1 MKLDKTY
8 KQVIDQLSQCANDIE
23 CQDVKQTIIRMKT
36 LCEKQDERM
45 QKILK
50 LSDKQ
55 QMAIVKLNEELND
68 YKSNLERKVEEEIQ
82 KRKQQEEL
90 LFEQSRLAAIA
101 EMMDAVAHQ
110 WIQPLNMLSMYT
122 YTLSLQAEKDK
133 MVPFHSV
140 QQFKENFSK
149 QINHMTET
157 LNNFRSFFCPIKEK
171 QIFHISQ
178 IIQSVLNLLHDDL
191 LKHSIKVNVHQDED
205 FMLSGNPNEFKH
217 ILINMISNAKYAFDR
232 QAQENRQITI
242 NILGKEKKFEIIDN
256 AGGIP
261 ASILNDIFKMNVT
274 SKKDE
279 GTGIGLYMSQQIAQ
293 KHQGILTVENTCEG
307 AKFTFTL
314 NKDEL

>member
-8 KQVIDQLSQCANDIE
+8 KKVIDQLSQCADEVE
-23 CQDVKQTIIRMKT
+23 CQNVKQTILRMKT
-36 LCEKQDERM
+36 LCAKQDERM

-55 QMAIVKLNEELND
+55 QMAILKLNEELHAYQN
-68 YKSNLERKVEEEIQ
+68 NLEQKVEEEIQ

-110 WIQPLNMLSMYT
+110 WTQPLNMLSMYT
-122 YTLSLQAEKDK
+122 YMLSIQAEKDK
-133 MVPFHSV
+133 VVPIHSV

-149 QINHMTET
+149 QIEHMTET
-157 LNNFRSFFCPIKEK
+157 LDNFRSFFRPLEEK
-171 QIFHISQ
+171 QLFYMNE
-178 IIQSVLNLLHDDL
+178 IIQSVLSLLQDDL
-191 LKHSIKVNVHQDED
+191 LKHSIKVSIHQDED
-205 FMLSGNPNEFKH
+205 FILSGNPNEFKH
-217 ILINMISNAKYAFDR
+217 IIINMISNAKYAFKQRD
-232 QAQENRQITI
+232 QQNRQIII
-242 NILGKEKKFEIIDN
+242 NILGKEKKLEIIDN

-261 ASILNDIFKMNVT
+261 ASIIDDIFKMNVT

-293 KHQGILTVENTCEG
+293 KHQGVLSAENTDDG
-307 AKFTFTL
+307 AKFTFIL
-314 NKDEL
+314 KKDLQ